1 MKKVTQ
7 AQFWK
12 ALTLLTVG
20 CNVIAAMLNIY
31 TKDYW
36 TALAFASAAI
46 VFTVV
51 YLSQLEE
58 GKEDSDDEQ

>member
-7 AQFWK
+7 EKLQK
-12 ALTLLTVG
+12 VLTLLAVG
-20 CNVIAAMLNIY
+20 CTVVGAMLNIY

-36 TALAFASAAI
+36 TALTFASAAI
-46 VFTVV
+46 VFTVT

>member
-1 MKKVTQ
+1 MKKVTREKSQ
-7 AQFWK
+7 RT
-12 ALTLLTVG
+12 LTLLVVV
-20 CNVIAAMLNIY
+20 CSAIAAMLNIY

-36 TALAFASAAI
+36 TALTFTSAAI
-46 VFTVV
+46 VFTVT

>member
-1 MKKVTQ
+1 MKKVTREKSQ
-7 AQFWK
+7 RTF
-12 ALTLLTVG
+12 TLLVVV
-20 CNVIAAMLNIY
+20 CSAIAAMLNIY

-36 TALAFASAAI
+36 TALTFASAAI

>member
-20 CNVIAAMLNIY
+20 CNVVGAMLNIY

-36 TALAFASAAI
+36 TALTFASAAI
-46 VFTVV
+46 IFTIV

-58 GKEDSDDEQ
+58 GEDNPNDEQ

>member
-1 MKKVTQ
+1 MKKVRQ
-7 AQFWK
+7 EKLQK
-12 ALTLLTVG
+12 VLTLLAVG
-20 CNVIAAMLNIY
+20 CTVVGAMLNIY

-36 TALAFASAAI
+36 TALTFASAAI
-46 VFTVV
+46 VFTVT